1 MELKKLKGKRYSLFL
16 IVNISLFFVYNISF
30 KFRIIRHVF
39 EHHNVIK
46 FRFAPRKDALKTYC
60 KDLVFVK
67 FDNNDFKSK
76 NLTNMKKLASRLK
89 LTRTN
94 LFGALFNKN
103 KPNFDNNIINEL
115 EDRFLLSDIGVK
127 TTDQIIQLL
136 TSSLKE
142 TPENITT
149 DIQIKQL
156 LLSILEPV
164 EKNFQIPNNTCKP
177 YLILVVGVNGVG
189 KTTTI
194 GKLTRHLKSQG
205 KSILLAAADT
215 FRAAATEQLSIW
227 AEVNDVKIITQSNG
241 SDPGA
246 VVYNALQSARSKNID
261 VLIVDTAGRL
271 HNKKNLMD
279 EIKKINDIG
288 NKFDI
293 LLKKETFLILDAGT
307 GQNALTQ
314 AKQFH
319 DAIGIDRIILTKLDG
334 TAKGG
339 IVFALA
345 NELKIP
351 ISFIGIGEKIDDLQQ
366 FNASEFVDALLDNNS

>member
-1 MELKKLKGKRYSLFL
+1 
-16 IVNISLFFVYNISF
+16 
-30 KFRIIRHVF
+30 
-39 EHHNVIK
+39 
-46 FRFAPRKDALKTYC
+46 
-60 KDLVFVK
+60 
-67 FDNNDFKSK
+67 
-76 NLTNMKKLASRLK
+76 MKKLASRLK

>member
-1 MELKKLKGKRYSLFL
+1 
-16 IVNISLFFVYNISF
+16 
-30 KFRIIRHVF
+30 
-39 EHHNVIK
+39 
-46 FRFAPRKDALKTYC
+46 
-60 KDLVFVK
+60 
-67 FDNNDFKSK
+67 
-76 NLTNMKKLASRLK
+76 MKKLASRLK
-89 LTRTN
+89 LTRNN

>member
-1 MELKKLKGKRYSLFL
+1 
-16 IVNISLFFVYNISF
+16 
-30 KFRIIRHVF
+30 
-39 EHHNVIK
+39 
-46 FRFAPRKDALKTYC
+46 
-60 KDLVFVK
+60 
-67 FDNNDFKSK
+67 
-76 NLTNMKKLASRLK
+76 MKKLASRLK
-89 LTRTN
+89 LTRIG

>member
-1 MELKKLKGKRYSLFL
+1 
-16 IVNISLFFVYNISF
+16 
-30 KFRIIRHVF
+30 
-39 EHHNVIK
+39 
-46 FRFAPRKDALKTYC
+46 
-60 KDLVFVK
+60 
-67 FDNNDFKSK
+67 
-76 NLTNMKKLASRLK
+76 MKKLASRLK

-103 KPNFDNNIINEL
+103 KPNFDNNIISEL

>member
-1 MELKKLKGKRYSLFL
+1 
-16 IVNISLFFVYNISF
+16 
-30 KFRIIRHVF
+30 
-39 EHHNVIK
+39 
-46 FRFAPRKDALKTYC
+46 
-60 KDLVFVK
+60 
-67 FDNNDFKSK
+67 
-76 NLTNMKKLASRLK
+76 MKKLASRLK

-164 EKNFQIPNNTCKP
+164 EKNFLIPNSTCKP

-319 DAIGIDRIILTKLDG
+319 DAIGIDGIILTKLDG

>member
-1 MELKKLKGKRYSLFL
+1 
-16 IVNISLFFVYNISF
+16 
-30 KFRIIRHVF
+30 
-39 EHHNVIK
+39 
-46 FRFAPRKDALKTYC
+46 
-60 KDLVFVK
+60 
-67 FDNNDFKSK
+67 
-76 NLTNMKKLASRLK
+76 MKKLASRLK

-94 LFGALFNKN
+94 LFGTLFNKN
-103 KPNFDNNIINEL
+103 KTDFDNNIINEL

-177 YLILVVGVNGVG
+177 YLILMVGVNGVG

-351 ISFIGIGEKIDDLQQ
+351 ISFIGIGEKIDDLQK

>member
-1 MELKKLKGKRYSLFL
+1 MTNKKSNQTSKKSTPDQQGANYLVLARKYRPTNFSGL
-16 IVNISLFFVYNISF
+16 IGQ
-30 KFRIIRHVF
+30 
-39 EHHNVIK
+39 
-46 FRFAPRKDALKTYC
+46 DAMVQT
-60 KDLVFVK
+60 
-67 FDNNDFKSK
+67 
-76 NLTNMKKLASRLK
+76 LTNAFEAERLAHA
-89 LTRTN
+89 
-94 LFGALFNKN
+94 F
-103 KPNFDNNIINEL
+103 I
-115 EDRFLLSDIGVK
+115 LSGVR
-127 TTDQIIQLL
+127 
-136 TSSLKE
+136 
-142 TPENITT
+142 
-149 DIQIKQL
+149 
-156 LLSILEPV
+156 
-164 EKNFQIPNNTCKP
+164 
-177 YLILVVGVNGVG
+177 GVG

-194 GKLTRHLKSQG
+194 GKLTKHIKSEG

-215 FRAAATEQLSIW
+215 FRAAATEQLSKW
-227 AEVNDVKIITQSNG
+227 GNVNGVNVISQGSG

-279 EIKKINDIG
+279 EIKKINNVS

-293 LLKKETFLILDAGT
+293 SLKKETFLVLDAGT

-319 DAIGIDRIILTKLDG
+319 DTIGIDRIILTKLDG

-366 FNASEFVDALLDNNS
+366 FNASEFIDALLGIT

>member
-1 MELKKLKGKRYSLFL
+1 
-16 IVNISLFFVYNISF
+16 
-30 KFRIIRHVF
+30 
-39 EHHNVIK
+39 
-46 FRFAPRKDALKTYC
+46 
-60 KDLVFVK
+60 
-67 FDNNDFKSK
+67 
-76 NLTNMKKLASRLK
+76 MKKLASRLK

-156 LLSILEPV
+156 LLSILKPV

-194 GKLTRHLKSQG
+194 GKLTKHIKSEG

-215 FRAAATEQLSIW
+215 FRAAATEQLSKW
-227 AEVNDVKIITQSNG
+227 GNVNGVNVISQGSG

-261 VLIVDTAGRL
+261 VLIVDTA
-271 HNKKNLMD
+271 
-279 EIKKINDIG
+279 
-288 NKFDI
+288 
-293 LLKKETFLILDAGT
+293 
-307 GQNALTQ
+307 
-314 AKQFH
+314 
-319 DAIGIDRIILTKLDG
+319 
-334 TAKGG
+334 
-339 IVFALA
+339 
-345 NELKIP
+345 
-351 ISFIGIGEKIDDLQQ
+351 
-366 FNASEFVDALLDNNS
+366 